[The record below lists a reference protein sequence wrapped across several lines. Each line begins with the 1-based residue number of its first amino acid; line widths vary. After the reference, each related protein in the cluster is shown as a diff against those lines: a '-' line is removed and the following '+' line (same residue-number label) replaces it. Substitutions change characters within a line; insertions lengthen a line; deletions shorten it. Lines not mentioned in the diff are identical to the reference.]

1 MRRFCEIEPE
11 VLDLLRVCYWYKRCL
26 QIQDSN
32 FLQFKSSEV
41 RQKLAKGLLSNIE
54 GYATKI
60 ANDFPGGTEE
70 EFLIWLQKSLD
81 KARLPKPPDRNFKI
95 QKGRKY

>member
-1 MRRFCEIEPE
+1 
-11 VLDLLRVCYWYKRCL
+11 
-26 QIQDSN
+26 
-32 FLQFKSSEV
+32 
-41 RQKLAKGLLSNIE
+41 LSNIE